1 MILAKKGNKLK
12 FAVYGLGVTGISVIN
27 YLKKL
32 NLKNLYTWDDRR
44 ENRLK
49 FKTKISLKD
58 FSKRLNEVD
67 YIVMSPGI
75 SLNKTKIKRQLLKN
89 RKKIITD
96 LDLLYLHKPNLK
108 SIVVTGTNG
117 KSTTCKIIE
126 HLLKKKF
133 NVQLGGNIGKPVLN
147 LKNRK
152 KTIFVI
158 EASSFQL
165 AYSKFVKPKY
175 ALILNIKNDHLDW
188 HGDITNY
195 INSKFKIFSLQTKK
209 DYAFLNNKKLIN
221 KFRHKKNSGKIV
233 IVSRKFYKKIEN
245 KIDNT
250 YLRSPSNIENMSF
263 VYGLSKVLKI
273 KDSYFIKSLKNFK
286 GLPHRNETFYEK
298 NNLKIVNDSKA
309 TSFEASKYA
318 IKENS
323 NIFWIVGGL
332 PKLGDKFK
340 LKNLKKNII
349 KSYIIGKNINYFKK
363 QLKGQVIFQSS
374 KTIKNALISIFK
386 EIKKNP
392 KKKYTVLF
400 SPASASYDQYRNFE
414 ERGNIFKK
422 FIKLYASKFI

>member
-1 MILAKKGNKLK
+1 
-12 FAVYGLGVTGISVIN
+12 
-27 YLKKL
+27 
-32 NLKNLYTWDDRR
+32 
-44 ENRLK
+44 
-49 FKTKISLKD
+49 
-58 FSKRLNEVD
+58 
-67 YIVMSPGI
+67 
-75 SLNKTKIKRQLLKN
+75 
-89 RKKIITD
+89 
-96 LDLLYLHKPNLK
+96 
-108 SIVVTGTNG
+108 
-117 KSTTCKIIE
+117 
-126 HLLKKKF
+126 
-133 NVQLGGNIGKPVLN
+133 
-147 LKNRK
+147 
-152 KTIFVI
+152 
-158 EASSFQL
+158 
-165 AYSKFVKPKY
+165 
-175 ALILNIKNDHLDW
+175 
-188 HGDITNY
+188 
-195 INSKFKIFSLQTKK
+195 
-209 DYAFLNNKKLIN
+209 
-221 KFRHKKNSGKIV
+221 
-233 IVSRKFYKKIEN
+233 
-245 KIDNT
+245 
-250 YLRSPSNIENMSF
+250 MSF

-363 QLKGQVIFQSS
+363 QLKGQIIFQSS